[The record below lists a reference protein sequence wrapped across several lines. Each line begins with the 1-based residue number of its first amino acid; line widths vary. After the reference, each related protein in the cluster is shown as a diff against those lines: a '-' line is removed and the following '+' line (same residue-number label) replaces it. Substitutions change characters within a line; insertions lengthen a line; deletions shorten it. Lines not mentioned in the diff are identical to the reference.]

1 MLTRHRAFNLPSNTR
16 ETSIPSSTF
25 WAKALTLWIGFSS
38 TFLFP
43 TLASAGTE
51 TAIPDWC
58 SNYRL
63 ALTDDANS
71 GRVVLQ
77 TSLIANIRLP
87 VPVNP
92 VKATLYGIGDKSPTI
107 TSKLQC
113 ANLVIFDQ
121 VPPGEYRVQS
131 IEGSVNIA
139 GAPARFLNP
148 MNNAYQIIGAGAGST
163 AIYRVTVPR
172 NLDATVKVTAGETS
186 YAGYLSTDAKPNS
199 PWGFTVNWDHQ
210 PTTQATICQA
220 FNQAYTLTGS
230 CKLPE

>member
-1 MLTRHRAFNLPSNTR
+1 MQTMYRVFSHHPKTQLSANPSL
-16 ETSIPSSTF
+16 SLSV
-25 WAKALTLWIGFSS
+25 KALCLSIWLVSLLLPALS
-38 TFLFP
+38 N
-43 TLASAGTE
+43 AQTE
-51 TAIPDWC
+51 TAPPDWC
-58 SNYRL
+58 ASYQL
-63 ALTDDANS
+63 ALTANANS
-71 GRVVLQ
+71 GRVVMK
-77 TSLIANIRLP
+77 TSLIANMRLP

-92 VKATLYGIGDKSPTI
+92 VKVTLYGIGEKSPTI

-113 ANLVIFDQ
+113 SNLVIFDQ

-172 NLDATVKVTAGETS
+172 DLEATIKVMAGETT

-210 PTTQATICQA
+210 PATQTAICQA
-220 FNQAYTLTGS
+220 LNHTYKLTDS
-230 CKLPE
+230 CKLSE